1 MNNASAQPS
10 SAAGGPLRR
19 LWWTP
24 WIFLAPY
31 LLITAAFLGYP
42 FVYAVKLA
50 FYQTAGPNAKVW
62 VGIDNFRFLLQD
74 PDFHTAITNTTIFAI
89 FGTAVMVP
97 VALGLALVL
106 NAGKDRLKGVFRLV
120 FFSPNVVGQIFVG
133 IIFAVVFTPRYG
145 LFNRFVQELF
155 GVGLETR
162 WLETPL
168 LVMPAIVLT
177 NLWLYAGFNMIYFLA
192 ALQNVDQTL
201 VEAARMDGAG
211 KWGVF
216 RHVTLPAIKPILTFV
231 LIMCTIGSFQLF
243 ELPYA
248 LMRSGGSANG
258 PANSA
263 LFIVSYL
270 YDAAYNVG
278 DLGLASA
285 VGWVLALIMLTASL
299 IQLRLTGG
307 ANDE

>member
-19 LWWTP
+19 LRWTP

>member
-1 MNNASAQPS
+1 M
-10 SAAGGPLRR
+10 SAASSTSAPAGNPLRR
-19 LWWTP
+19 QRWTP

-50 FYQTAGPNAKVW
+50 FYQTAGPSAKVW
-62 VGIDNFRFLLQD
+62 VGIDNFRFLLHD
-74 PDFHTAITNTTIFAI
+74 PDFHTALANTTIFAVL
-89 FGTAVMVP
+89 GTAVMVP
-97 VALGLALVL
+97 VSLGLALVL

-145 LFNRFVQELF
+145 LFNRFVYELF

-211 KWGVF
+211 KWAVF

-248 LMRSGGSANG
+248 LMRTGSSANG

-285 VGWVLALIMLTASL
+285 VGWVLALIMLSASL

-307 ANDE
+307 GSDD